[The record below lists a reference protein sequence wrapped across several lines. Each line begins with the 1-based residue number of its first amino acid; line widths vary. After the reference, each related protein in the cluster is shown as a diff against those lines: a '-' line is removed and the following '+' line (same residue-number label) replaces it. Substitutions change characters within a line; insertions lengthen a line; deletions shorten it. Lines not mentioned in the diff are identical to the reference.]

1 MENNKSN
8 KSKMNS
14 LEINQLIDRE
24 LNGLRFTKNFRSL
37 TAEEWY
43 IFLTEYHDPV
53 SGGAAGKVI
62 IHYDLLGNRDVYI
75 NTTIIFD
82 DPQLHKSDRYPLVY
96 AVVDEV
102 INRLVGYAD
111 TLVSVHSGDNSYQAE
126 YVE

>member
-1 MENNKSN
+1 MDKKRAKVNNLNIS
-8 KSKMNS
+8 
-14 LEINQLIDRE
+14 QLIESE
-24 LNGLRFTKNFRSL
+24 LNCLKFTKNFRSP

-53 SGGAAGKVI
+53 SGGAAGKTI
-62 IHYDLLGNRDVYI
+62 IHYDLHGNRDVFI

-82 DPQLHKSDRYPLVY
+82 DPKLHNSEQYPLVY
-96 AVVDEV
+96 AIVDEV

-126 YVE
+126 YVQ

>member
-8 KSKMNS
+8 ELKLSRI
-14 LEINQLIDRE
+14 EINKLIDNE
-24 LNGLRFTKNFRSL
+24 LKGLKFTKNFRSL

-43 IFLTEYHDPV
+43 IFLSEYHDPV
-53 SGGAAGKVI
+53 SGGAAGKAI
-62 IHYDLLGNRDVYI
+62 IHYDLLGNRDVFI

-82 DPQLHKSDRYPLVY
+82 DLQLHKSESYPLVY
-96 AVVDEV
+96 AVVDEI